1 MQEAK
6 KQICKPEIISET
18 LDIAFSISYLC
29 IILLYII
36 FIQLCIKLHFTT
48 YRNGE
53 ATASPFFYSLN
64 TAGSD
69 SSQLYKR
76 GLTLI

>member
-29 IILLYII
+29 IILL
-36 FIQLCIKLHFTT
+36 
-48 YRNGE
+48 
-53 ATASPFFYSLN
+53 
-64 TAGSD
+64 
-69 SSQLYKR
+69 
-76 GLTLI
+76 